1 MKTRPFPLLAASVA
15 LVTLAACTQ
24 PGGLNDPNNPN
35 RQRDAGVLIGAGAG
49 AVLGQ
54 ITGGDTEATVAGA
67 LLGGIAGGVIGSNLD
82 RQEADLRARIGDD
95 RVRIMNTGDR
105 LVVTMPQDL
114 LFATDSAT
122 LRPDLRSD
130 LRAVAQ
136 NLQAYPNS
144 TIQVIGHTD
153 SDGDAGY
160 NLDLS
165 DRRANAVA
173 VELQN
178 GGVPF
183 ARIQTIGRGESQP
196 VASNLT
202 PEGRALNRRVEIVIL
217 PNA

>member
-1 MKTRPFPLLAASVA
+1 MIFAATALLAR
-15 LVTLAACTQ
+15 TACAQ
-24 PGGLNDPNNPN
+24 PGGLTDPNNPN
-35 RQRDAGVLIGAGAG
+35 RQRDAGVLIGAATG

-54 ITGGDTEATVAGA
+54 LAGGDTEATVGGAVAGA
-67 LLGGIAGGVIGSNLD
+67 LAGGVIGANLD
-82 RQEADLRARIGDD
+82 RQAADLRASVGDD
-95 RVRIMNTGDR
+95 RVRIMNAGDR
-105 LVVTMPQDL
+105 LIVTMPQDL

-130 LRAVAQ
+130 LRAVAD
-136 NLQAYPNS
+136 NLLAYPNS

-173 VELQN
+173 TELQR

-183 ARIQTIGRGESQP
+183 SRIQTIGRGENQP
-196 VASNLT
+196 IASNLT
-202 PEGRALNRRVEIVIL
+202 PEGRAQNRRVEIVIL
-217 PNA
+217 PNS